1 MTTRQQSFGF
11 VDHNQCLQRFLRRFG
26 SKLSTNAQFAIWGLC
41 PKVPLLLKY
50 TIFAKTLAT
59 SLKTRPPLIFFSPHG
74 MQDCYEVLG
83 VGRQATPAEIKTAYR
98 KLALRF
104 HPDRNSDPSAEDRFK
119 SISVA
124 YETLST
130 PRKKQHQNSADERAS
145 PNYTPDMF
153 GSFFSTLP
161 PFSPFS
167 LPDTTT
173 EQSYFYARRYVR
185 GRVRFNVRRLP
196 PFIKWFIH
204 VGMIHVQR

>member
-1 MTTRQQSFGF
+1 M
-11 VDHNQCLQRFLRRFG
+11 
-26 SKLSTNAQFAIWGLC
+26 
-41 PKVPLLLKY
+41 
-50 TIFAKTLAT
+50 
-59 SLKTRPPLIFFSPHG
+59 
-74 MQDCYEVLG
+74 
-83 VGRQATPAEIKTAYR
+83 GRQATPAEIKTAYR

-161 PFSPFS
+161 PFPESLFGMSGLDRCEHVHRSQANRGYVFSFNTTAMRNQQRGYKTSPGQYNASEFYAGGTKE
-167 LPDTTT
+167 PDTD
-173 EQSYFYARRYVR
+173 R
-185 GRVRFNVRRLP
+185 GRDVISGIFRVVCSAVAHKMLRYAVKKMVSHR
-196 PFIKWFIH
+196 
-204 VGMIHVQR
+204 G